1 MTKRQFPIKLPPLP
15 DKSLCKSNT
24 MRPVSPRKKPI
35 MGQTSYLP
43 GYRFAIGISPPSL
56 LGDVTPVNKNP
67 SKNNENI
74 NIEEMMK
81 IYKVIIL

>member
-1 MTKRQFPIKLPPLP
+1 MPKKQFPIKLPPLP
-15 DKSLCKSNT
+15 DKSLRESNT

-43 GYRFAIGISPPSL
+43 GYRFAIGVSPQVYWETLQS
-56 LGDVTPVNKNP
+56 PVNKNP

-74 NIEEMMK
+74 K
-81 IYKVIIL
+81 K